1 MPPNLDNKSPGF
13 DVDNGKVAL
22 GYWQCWIPRNH
33 AKVWIQLGSRFCA
46 CFSDVF
52 LCHGCLVLENRLGI
66 HVAVVPQHP
75 KGMLPR
81 VLLEHLLPPVVW
93 MRTYIIKVMISGPGS
108 LSQHTEL
115 IQ

>member
-1 MPPNLDNKSPGF
+1 
-13 DVDNGKVAL
+13 
-22 GYWQCWIPRNH
+22 
-33 AKVWIQLGSRFCA
+33 
-46 CFSDVF
+46 
-52 LCHGCLVLENRLGI
+52 
-66 HVAVVPQHP
+66 VPQHP

-115 IQ
+115 IQWVEIMVLSYFGNISSNVVEIIVLCYFQNTMISAGLQMAQIEWA